1 MLFLQIH
8 PIGIDSL
15 GLELYSKLDIHIYS
29 SKAYQLA
36 DRTYAQSLQQ
46 NSQVSG
52 KP

>member
-8 PIGIDSL
+8 PVGMDSL
-15 GLELYSKLDIHIYS
+15 GLELYSKLDTHIYS
-29 SKAYQLA
+29 SKAHQLA
-36 DRTYAQSLQQ
+36 DKTRTQSLQQ